1 MNLFVKFTDDYYLR
15 GLPNLLF
22 RFRKLFKSNDGFYFD
37 PNGIKVKLDL
47 DNYFQNNIRFGYY
60 EYSVRALIKLYTKE
74 SDLVLDIGG
83 NIGYMSLLFAN
94 IVGKK
99 GKVFC
104 FEPNPEL
111 IPVLHENVL
120 INDFKNIEV
129 INAAVGNIEGE
140 ANFYCGFEHS
150 LSTMITGSEVLQ
162 IKKTFKVPVVTID
175 HYLKKNNIDLSKVK
189 FVKIDVEGFEYNV
202 LKGMMELIQLR
213 KSMFII
219 ESNPPAQKPL
229 GIDLE
234 IILKEFFFLNGYKI
248 FWIESKSNKSFF
260 YKKKLIKIEIDINN
274 VKDFINRSGDFF
286 AQPN

>member
-1 MNLFVKFTDDYYLR
+1 MNLFIKFTDNYYLR

-22 RFRKLFKSNDGFYFD
+22 RSRHFFNSNDGFYSD
-37 PNGIKVKLDL
+37 PNGIRIKLDL

-60 EYSVRALIKLYTKE
+60 EYSVRTLIKLFIKE
-74 SDLVLDIGG
+74 SDYVLDIGG

-94 IVGKK
+94 IVGEN

-111 IPVLHENVL
+111 IPVINANIL

-129 INAAVGNIEGE
+129 INSAVGNVEGL
-140 ANFYCGFEHS
+140 ADFYCGIEHS
-150 LSTMITGSEVLQ
+150 LSTLITGSEVLQ

-175 HYLKKNNIDLSKVK
+175 AYLKKNNIDFNKVK

-202 LKGMMELIQLR
+202 LKGMTELIQSR
-213 KSMFII
+213 KAMFVI

-229 GIDLE
+229 GINLI
-234 IILKEFFFLNGYKI
+234 IILKEFFFENGYKI
-248 FWIESKSNKSFF
+248 YWIESKSNKSFF
-260 YKKKLIKIEIDINN
+260 YKKKLIKIEIDFNN